1 MTSVRRIVTGAIASS
16 IAMAVPQNHMA
27 FLGAGR
33 LLARWALMLLT
44 AAAIPAYTQ
53 APPVDEYQVKAAFLF
68 NFAKFVDWP
77 PQAFKSSDEPMEIC
91 VFGPN
96 PFGSTLEDMVRGK
109 VLGKRGFVVYRV
121 SEPQRA
127 RTCHIL
133 FLNESEDKRSRFVLD
148 QLAGASILTV
158 GEAEG
163 FLANGGVVN
172 FKLAEARVRIEI
184 STAAADRAQL
194 HISSKLLRLADT
206 KR

>member
-1 MTSVRRIVTGAIASS
+1 
-16 IAMAVPQNHMA
+16 MA

-33 LLARWALMLLT
+33 VLARRALTLLT
-44 AAAIPAYTQ
+44 VAAIPAYTQ
-53 APPVDEYQVKAAFLF
+53 APPVGEYQVKAAFLF
-68 NFAKFVDWP
+68 NFAKFVGWP
-77 PQAFKSSDEPMEIC
+77 PQAFKSPDEPMGIC

-96 PFGSTLEDMVRGK
+96 PFGSTLEEMVRGK
-109 VLGKRGFVVYRV
+109 LLGKRGFVVYRV

-133 FLNESEDKRSRFVLD
+133 FLNEPEGNRSRSLLD

-172 FKLAEARVRIEI
+172 FKLDDARVRIEI
-184 STAAADRAQL
+184 STEAADRAQL
-194 HISSKLLRLADT
+194 HISSKLLSLAHT
-206 KR
+206 RKR